1 MTNDEKFQKVFGFYA
16 TEMWAKPEKEF
27 LEWIN
32 SEALEYEPGEDLISR
47 ADAVKRLLLF
57 KQSRAKI
64 VIRYDIGFE
73 DGLSH
78 AINII
83 AWMPLPKPYREDSEV

>member
-32 SEALEYEPGEDLISR
+32 SEALEYESGDDLISR

-64 VIRYDIGFE
+64 VSRYDIGFE
-73 DGLSH
+73 DGLRH

>member
-47 ADAVKRLLLF
+47 ADM
-57 KQSRAKI
+57 
-64 VIRYDIGFE
+64 IRR
-73 DGLSH
+73 
-78 AINII
+78 
-83 AWMPLPKPYREDSEV
+83 KK

>member
-32 SEALEYEPGEDLISR
+32 SEALETEKDTS
-47 ADAVKRLLLF
+47 K
-57 KQSRAKI
+57 
-64 VIRYDIGFE
+64 
-73 DGLSH
+73 
-78 AINII
+78 
-83 AWMPLPKPYREDSEV
+83 DSYARGW